1 MATMQS
7 DFAADQRGLASRVTT
22 TSVVGVVLFFAALI
36 GVLYARIL
44 PDLVLDWWDDPNYSH
59 GFLVP
64 LFSGFVLGQRRETIR
79 ALDMRASWWGLV
91 MILAGVAMLIVGQ
104 IGAEEFLSR
113 SSLIVILGGLVW
125 FHAGWPMLRVTMF
138 PLLFLLFMIP

>member
-1 MATMQS
+1 MGTTHS

-22 TSVVGVVLFFAALI
+22 TSVVGVVLFLAALI

-64 LFSGFVLGQRRETIR
+64 LFSAFVLWQRRDTIR
-79 ALDMRASWWGLV
+79 ALDTRASWWGLL
-91 MILAGVAMLIVGQ
+91 MILAGIA
-104 IGAEEFLSR
+104 
-113 SSLIVILGGLVW
+113 IL
-125 FHAGWPMLRVTMF
+125 
-138 PLLFLLFMIP
+138 